1 MKRYEIHVQNDKG
14 GPLEHDYDL
23 LKNEDVIMLSHSNGS
38 QWSES
43 ARGESVGSLY
53 DDGNEISI
61 RLSDRE
67 EPIVLDY
74 KQAAEL
80 QMLLVANLQSNYV
93 TEIRETKTVMVMS
106 YTGLSD

>member
-1 MKRYEIHVQNDKG
+1 MRRYEVHVQNDKG

-23 LKNEDVIMLSHSNGS
+23 LKSENTIMLTYSNGS
-38 QWSES
+38 QWSKSVRDEL
-43 ARGESVGSLY
+43 VGSLY
-53 DDGNEISI
+53 DDGNDISI
-61 RLSDRE
+61 TLSDRE

-80 QMLLVANLQSNYV
+80 QMLLLANLQSNYV
-93 TEIRETKTVMVMS
+93 TEIREAKTLMS

>member
-1 MKRYEIHVQNDKG
+1 MKRYEVHVQNYKG

-23 LKNEDVIMLSHSNGS
+23 LKSENTIMLTYSNNPKWNKS
-38 QWSES
+38 VRDEL
-43 ARGESVGSLY
+43 VGSLY

-61 RLSDRE
+61 TLSDRE

-80 QMLLVANLQSNYV
+80 QMLLLANLQSNYV
-93 TEIRETKTVMVMS
+93 TEIREAKTVMS

>member
-1 MKRYEIHVQNDKG
+1 MRRYEVHVQNDKG

-23 LKNEDVIMLSHSNGS
+23 LKSENTIMLTYSNNP
-38 QWSES
+38 QWSKSVRDEL
-43 ARGESVGSLY
+43 VGSLY
-53 DDGNEISI
+53 DDGNDISI
-61 RLSDRE
+61 TLSDRE

-80 QMLLVANLQSNYV
+80 QMLLLANLQSDYV
-93 TEIRETKTVMVMS
+93 TEIREAKTVMS